1 MALSS
6 IDKIAIVKTFA
17 EAEFNPK
24 ETLQWVGLNKI
35 KLFSWGFK
43 SPIVF
48 GNKALAFKVSG
59 RHHKGI
65 VLITL
70 AWDDTYT
77 VRLFS
82 NQWVEKAKFEG
93 IYCDMLNEFI
103 DRKVEYI
110 EAYKN
115 N

>member
-6 IDKIAIVKTFA
+6 IDKVAILKAAA
-17 EAEFNPK
+17 EREFDPK
-24 ETLQWVGLNKI
+24 ETLQWLRINII
-35 KLFSWGFK
+35 KVMSWGFN
-43 SPIVF
+43 SPTTF
-48 GNKALAFKVSG
+48 ENKALFFKVSG

-77 VRLFS
+77 VRLL
-82 NQWVEKAKFEG
+82 NNKWVEKAKFEG

-103 DRKVEYI
+103 DEKVEYI
-110 EAYKN
+110 PAYKN
-115 N
+115 F

>member
-6 IDKIAIVKTFA
+6 IDKISIVKTFA
-17 EAEFNPK
+17 EREFNPK

-35 KLFSWGFK
+35 KLFSWGFN

-59 RHHKGI
+59 HHHKGI

-70 AWDDTYT
+70 AWNDTYT
-77 VRLFS
+77 VRLLS
-82 NQWVEKAKFEG
+82 NKWVEKAKYEG
-93 IYCDMLNEFI
+93 VYCDMLNEFI
-103 DRKVEYI
+103 DEKVERI
-110 EAYKN
+110 AAYGN